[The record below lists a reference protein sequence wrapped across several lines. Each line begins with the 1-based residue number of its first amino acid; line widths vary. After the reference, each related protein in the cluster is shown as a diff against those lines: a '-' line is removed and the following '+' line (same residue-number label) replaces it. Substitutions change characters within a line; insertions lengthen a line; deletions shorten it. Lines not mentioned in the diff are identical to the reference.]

1 VARKYVCSLDI
12 GSSKIAGCCAELK
25 GDRIIDL
32 TCDSVPV
39 QGVKY
44 GSIVDSI
51 EFVDSASRLMK
62 RLKDKSGIS
71 IRSVVAGISGQDII
85 TRHSSAVIPLSE
97 RGSKVITSADIE
109 KVDGQACIL
118 GSSIDEEI
126 IHSIPFGYTV
136 DSKTDIVNPAGL
148 YGHKLEVDMF
158 LVCVRLPLMQTV
170 VHAIGQAGFDVEEL
184 FFSGLASSEVVF
196 RTAIRKGPDILCD
209 IGSDFTEL
217 LFFNDGHI
225 RSILSLPFGG
235 AGFTSVVA
243 DSLDIPLD
251 FAEDIRISH
260 GQIGD
265 FSRIKE
271 DQEVLVKKEAGYKP
285 IRQRLLCEILTSKAK
300 SMVSSIKESINK
312 VCVLSEVNNFILL
325 GRTIQQEGFLELLEA
340 ELGVNVEYG
349 RVHDP
354 KISIPAGKSRELLT
368 GRKNL
373 TYITALGLVYL
384 SLYSQQKK
392 MSSPLSSHPNPL
404 LKIIGKAKEIY
415 QEYF

>member
-1 VARKYVCSLDI
+1 VARKYICSLDI

-25 GDRIIDL
+25 NDRI
-32 TCDSVPV
+32 TGFTFDSTPV

-44 GSIVDSI
+44 GAIVDSV
-51 EFVDSASRLMK
+51 EFVNSAGRLMK
-62 RLKDKSGIS
+62 RLKEKSGLP

-85 TRHSSAVIPLSE
+85 TKHSSAVIPLSE

-109 KVDGQACIL
+109 KVNAQARIL

-126 IHSIPFGYTV
+126 IHSVPFSYTV
-136 DSKTDIVNPAGL
+136 DHKAGILNPAGL
-148 YGHKLEVDMF
+148 YGHKLEVDLF
-158 LVCVRLPLMQTV
+158 LICARLPSVQTL
-170 VHAIGQAGFDVEEL
+170 VHAISQAGFNVEEL
-184 FFSGLASSEVVF
+184 FFSGLASNEIVF
-196 RTAIRKGPDILCD
+196 RSALRKGLDIVCD

-217 LFFNDGHI
+217 LFFSDGKI
-225 RSILSLPFGG
+225 RSIVSVPSGG
-235 AGFTSVVA
+235 NEFTSVIV
-243 DSLDIPLD
+243 DSLDIPFD
-251 FAEDIRISH
+251 FAEEIRVSH

-265 FSRIKE
+265 FSKVRE

-300 SMVSSIKESINK
+300 SMAQLIREAIEK
-312 VCVLSEVNNFILL
+312 VCVLSDVNNFILL
-325 GRTIQQEGFLELLEA
+325 GRTIQQEGFLELLEQ

-354 KISIPAGKSRELLT
+354 KISIPAASNELLS

-384 SLYSQQKK
+384 SLYSLQKK
-392 MSSPLSSHPNPL
+392 ISSPLSSHPNPL
-404 LKIIGKAKEIY
+404 LRLAGKAKEIY